1 MSSSIRR
8 AFRQNTNSEVYDS
21 SSTTNSTP
29 TKSFFGSSLRG
40 RSGSKTNKP
49 SGNEPGSPSRTKRT
63 IKTSDITY
71 IFSEDNTSLRDFSP
85 EFGLRNLENCN
96 EDRFSRPG
104 SPPLMIDKALVD
116 QFPLP
121 PVVHAYTSPDVRV
134 PVTSPDFEYGLR
146 VCSDGLLPPPHPR
159 VQQYMDEQKAL
170 NGSLRR
176 QPLVRSSSV
185 TSYSRP
191 TATAYSALFEDNGS
205 STPSLPPS
213 PSDRSSVTHHHTYRR
228 LLHSQSLSSRSPP
241 PSVKTLL
248 HQRSHSDMNFD
259 RPGSRIGLRAQTPV
273 GTQ

>member
-8 AFRQNTNSEVYDS
+8 AFRQNTDSEVYDT
-21 SSTTNSTP
+21 SSTTNTTP
-29 TKSFFGSSLRG
+29 TKSFFRSSLRG
-40 RSGSKTNKP
+40 RSGSKADKP
-49 SGNEPGSPSRTKRT
+49 SGNEPGSPSKTKRT

-71 IFSEDNTSLRDFSP
+71 IFSDDNTSLRDFSP
-85 EFGLRNLENCN
+85 VFGLRNFENRN
-96 EDRFSRPG
+96 EDCFSRPG

-134 PVTSPDFEYGLR
+134 PVTSPDFEYGLSVR
-146 VCSDGLLPPPHPR
+146 SDGLLPPPHPR

-176 QPLVRSSSV
+176 QPLVSSSSV

-205 STPSLPPS
+205 STSSLPPS

-241 PSVKTLL
+241 PSVRTLL
-248 HQRSHSDMNFD
+248 HQRSHSDMNFE
-259 RPGSRIGLRAQTPV
+259 RPGRRIRLRAQTPV
-273 GTQ
+273 GAQ